1 MTMKRFMMK
10 YLMVNC
16 KEATL
21 LMAKKEEGKLSLMEK
36 MKLSMHT
43 SMCSF
48 CRKFEKQT
56 TQIAKESKHVH
67 AEEKMSVAAK
77 DRIIRMIDEQS
88 F

>member
-1 MTMKRFMMK
+1 MNMKRFMMK
-10 YLMVNC
+10 YLMLNC

-21 LMAKKEEGKLSLMEK
+21 LMAKKEEGKLSFIGKLQ
-36 MKLSMHT
+36 LSMHT

-56 TQIAKESKHVH
+56 KQISKESKHVH
-67 AEEKMSVAAK
+67 AEESMSAAAN
-77 DRIIRMIDEQS
+77 DRIIKMIDEHS